1 MLRMEIALLLLVAFV
16 AYMYYMELMCSRYP
30 NLRCEYDID
39 PNLGGA
45 QVPNFILQ
53 PIVENSMLHDLKNK
67 GYQGKVEIIA
77 QKTKTGCMEISVRDT
92 GSGFTPEKKAAVD
105 ALLHTASTVIARLC
119 AHCRGNLRPGQFI
132 GFPFS

>member
-1 MLRMEIALLLLVAFV
+1 MLRMEIALLLVVAFV

-30 NLRCEYDID
+30 NLRSEYDID

-92 GSGFTPEKKAAVD
+92 AADLRLRKK
-105 ALLHTASTVIARLC
+105 L
-119 AHCRGNLRPGQFI
+119 P
-132 GFPFS
+132 